1 MQTIKKF
8 SGSTVAPTKNATYSF
23 SDAVDGQ
30 IRKAVLGTDYK
41 SAKGFLV
48 AMSRYANSNG
58 LTVNRYVHPDG
69 SAVEFQLIQNS
80 TTDIETEA
88 TADVEASEAF

>member
-8 SGSTVAPTKNATYSF
+8 SGSTVAPAKNATYSF
-23 SDAVDGQ
+23 ADVSDGE

-69 SAVEFQLIQNS
+69 AAVEFQLVPNDS
-80 TTDIETEA
+80 PDVDTT
-88 TADVEASEAF
+88 SEAF